1 MQVACCC
8 KTWLQMLTALPFSCR
23 MKSSPYFLTRTVE
36 HIDIERFSD
45 QRTKSVT
52 PINVMCFPRFAN
64 SFVHDRFRAQK
75 TGTALNLINATMVI
89 PERNGGRRI
98 DQSEQYIP
106 WELTHQRYCAYAL
119 TAFTP
124 LVKSSLSRMYNS
136 TRSAQSG
143 KTKASIDVN
152 MLSRLEKE
160 EGGAGTTEG
169 GAKEKG
175 EGSEQVR

>member
-1 MQVACCC
+1 MQVVYCC
-8 KTWLQMLTALPFSCR
+8 KTWLHMLTVLPPSCR

-52 PINVMCFPRFAN
+52 LLNYCCSLSSLGVTPEFFCAQT
-64 SFVHDRFRAQK
+64 FRAQK

-106 WELTHQRYCAYAL
+106 WELTHQRYCAYVLTAL
-119 TAFTP
+119 TLF
-124 LVKSSLSRMYNS
+124 VNS
-136 TRSAQSG
+136 Y
-143 KTKASIDVN
+143 
-152 MLSRLEKE
+152 
-160 EGGAGTTEG
+160 
-169 GAKEKG
+169 
-175 EGSEQVR
+175 